1 MRTLPSLALVL
12 VLTGAAFGGELPT
25 AKPGEVGLDAEK
37 LASIDKRVEKMLEEK
52 EFPGATVAITR
63 NGKVVYRRS
72 FGDFEDDS
80 LLRIYSM
87 TKPITVVAAL
97 VLVEEGKLGLDDP
110 VSKYLEGFDKLAV
123 QGKDEP
129 ATPMT
134 VKDLMRHTSGLSY
147 GIFGNTPVDKAYR
160 KQNVLGK
167 DTSLEEMA
175 EKLSKLPLL
184 YEPGARWHY
193 SLSIDLLGRVIEVA
207 SKQSFDVFLERRLFG
222 PLGMKDTSFSVPDD
236 KLSRFVP
243 CNGPGC
249 RVIEAVETS
258 RFRTQPKMLSGGG
271 GLISTVSDYVTFGLM
286 LDAGGTWKG
295 KQILKP
301 ETVKLMTTNQLPKGV
316 KAWGNRGFGLG
327 VSVELKDSA
336 FRGPAG
342 VWGWG
347 GAAST
352 TFFASPKDRLTVVTM
367 IQRMPMWNGLDRA
380 VRRAVFAALAT
391 PKAAATK

>member
-1 MRTLPSLALVL
+1 MRMLLSLALVL
-12 VLTGAAFGGELPT
+12 ALTTTVLAGELPT

-37 LASIDKRVEKMLEEK
+37 LADIDKRVEKMLAKK

-63 NGKVVYRRS
+63 NGKVVYLKS
-72 FGDFEDDS
+72 FGEFENDS
-80 LLRIYSM
+80 LIRIYSM
-87 TKPITVVAAL
+87 SKPITVVAAL
-97 VLVEEGKLGLDDP
+97 ILVEDGKLGLDDP

-123 QGKDEP
+123 QGKEEP

-147 GIFGNTPVDKAYR
+147 GIFGNTPVDRAYR
-160 KQNVLGK
+160 KQNLLGK

-175 EKLSKLPLL
+175 KKLSKLPLL

-193 SLSIDLLGRVIEVA
+193 SLSIDLLGRLIEVA
-207 SKQSFDVFLERRLFG
+207 SKQSFDVFLKKRLFD

-236 KLSRFVP
+236 KLARFVP

-258 RFRTQPKMLSGGG
+258 RFRSQPKMLSGGG

-286 LDAGGTWKG
+286 LDAGGTWNG
-295 KQILKP
+295 KRILKA
-301 ETVKLMTTNQLPKGV
+301 ETIKLMTTNQLPEGV

-327 VSVELKDSA
+327 VSVELKDSR

-380 VRRAVFAALAT
+380 VREAVFAALAKPET
-391 PKAAATK
+391 AAAK